1 MLTIAVSAM
10 LKCQSV
16 VIVLECMTDVWAA
29 DSISTDK
36 PVFVVAINA
45 VFPGCVIAYSPA
57 KNSLPGMSILVIN
70 NT

>member
-45 VFPGCVIAYSPA
+45 VFPGCVIAY
-57 KNSLPGMSILVIN
+57 
-70 NT
+70 